1 MSHLLVTL
9 SIVKSVS
16 HFMSYYKSLFQSHFL
31 FRVSSHTIVTLSVR
45 LSVTFSFIFSDTFVT
60 TFIHTTPLVTLSLT
74 RNSVSH
80 LHLHFARMEPFWL
93 MFSTQ
98 WQYIF
103 IFCQQG
109 CISVICRKLTPKN
122 PALKAT
128 CASHVLLQISHLLS
142 ADACNCHVSW
152 YIWCIWG

>member
-1 MSHLLVTL
+1 
-9 SIVKSVS
+9 
-16 HFMSYYKSLFQSHFL
+16 MSYYKSLFQSHFL
-31 FRVSSHTIVTLSVR
+31 FRVSSHTIVTLSVTLAVTFSVT

-98 WQYIF
+98 
-103 IFCQQG
+103 
-109 CISVICRKLTPKN
+109 
-122 PALKAT
+122 
-128 CASHVLLQISHLLS
+128 
-142 ADACNCHVSW
+142 
-152 YIWCIWG
+152 